1 MRTLQIRDT
10 NKASVIEFYEKE
22 AQSYDEKRS
31 SSAAGKFIW
40 GTERGMILN
49 LCEDIKRK
57 KILDLGAGTGRYS
70 IELAKN
76 GANIVSYDPAKAMI
90 KVINEKSYKENVI
103 ERISF
108 VQGDGKKLPFKDSS
122 FDGIICM
129 YVLSHLS
136 TYKDVLREMKRVIK
150 PDGFII
156 ANFPNILSTYLPAA
170 IYVNVTHHAVGKRVY
185 SKFFTK
191 NKVKKTLESAG
202 FVIEEVRGSIF
213 LHPRFVP
220 EKLYNMLSTLE
231 NFTSNSFLK
240 NFSLDFIVK
249 AVKNK

>member
-1 MRTLQIRDT
+1 MRALQIRDN
-10 NKASVIEFYEKE
+10 NKANVIEFYEKE

-40 GTERGMILN
+40 ETERRIILD
-49 LCEDIKRK
+49 LCGNIYEK
-57 KILDLGAGTGRYS
+57 KVLDLGAGTGRFS
-70 IELAKN
+70 MELAKN

-90 KVINEKSYKENVI
+90 KVVNEKSYKENVI

-108 VQGDGKKLPFKDSS
+108 VQGDGKKLPFKDYS

-136 TYKDVLREMKRVIK
+136 AYKDVLREMKRVIK

-156 ANFPNILSTYLPAA
+156 ANFPNMLSAYLPAA
-170 IYVNVTHHAVGKRVY
+170 IYVNITHHAIGKNVY

-191 NKVKKTLESAG
+191 NEVKKVLEDVGLS
-202 FVIEEVRGSIF
+202 VEEIRGDIF
-213 LHPRFVP
+213 LHPRLFLGKVP
-220 EKLYNMLSTLE
+220 SILGKLE
-231 NFTSNSFLK
+231 NYTSHSFLK
-240 NFSLDFIVK
+240 IFSGNFIVK
-249 AVKNK
+249 AVKNR